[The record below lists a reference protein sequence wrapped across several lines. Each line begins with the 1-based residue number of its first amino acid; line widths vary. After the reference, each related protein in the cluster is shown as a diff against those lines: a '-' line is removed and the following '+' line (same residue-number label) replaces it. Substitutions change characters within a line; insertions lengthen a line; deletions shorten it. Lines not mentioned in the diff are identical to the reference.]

1 MQQNELEEIVKGLN
15 RLKNT
20 AKKLGM
26 ARANLHDIE
35 IALAVVERVAA
46 KINGQRKAS

>member
-1 MQQNELEEIVKGLN
+1 MKQHEFEEIVKGLN
-15 RLKNT
+15 KLRNT
-20 AKKLGM
+20 VKSLGM

-46 KINGQRKAS
+46 KVNGKPHK